1 MRMDESNTP
10 KFNWKSQLKAIPP
23 LSLRTD
29 LTGLTFSG
37 GPLYSCVWRALEDR
51 SILWWQAVAPLNS
64 QEFFAGWAV
73 CRDLRFPWRQHHPN
87 LSIPGC
93 VSRGGDLRKGPF
105 PSYPQSQMFPAVP
118 SGEPSYRSLLLVN
131 KGPML
136 LTFSQAPNSSSDI
149 TLRPSSGLVAPGAH
163 QVFLIST
170 YPKGTSWKQ
179 HIFYLQ
185 FNFYPQY
192 LKVGSRDGE
201 AGSLG
206 LNIFRVPTK
215 VVCGCGWGTF
225 L

>member
-1 MRMDESNTP
+1 
-10 KFNWKSQLKAIPP
+10 
-23 LSLRTD
+23 
-29 LTGLTFSG
+29 
-37 GPLYSCVWRALEDR
+37 
-51 SILWWQAVAPLNS
+51 
-64 QEFFAGWAV
+64 
-73 CRDLRFPWRQHHPN
+73 
-87 LSIPGC
+87 
-93 VSRGGDLRKGPF
+93 
-105 PSYPQSQMFPAVP
+105 MFPAVS

-136 LTFSQAPNSSSDI
+136 LTFSLAPNSSSDL